1 MPLDAVFVSALR
13 AELNELLPGMR
24 IDKIQQPEKDVF
36 IFQVRGR
43 GVTKK
48 LLIAAGVGSARV
60 HFTDI
65 TRENPQSPPM
75 FCMLLRK
82 HLIGARIVSVRQPYL
97 ERILDIE
104 MDTFD
109 EMGVNAKKRIILEM
123 IGKHSNFILL
133 DSEGRVIDCL
143 RKVDAEMSEVRQ
155 VLPGLFY
162 RLPPGQNKHDPFT
175 VTVEEL
181 EKYAEAQQDKTVD
194 SFLLNTFSGL
204 SPLMCREI
212 SYRCTGNTDIRLVTT
227 NKEEL
232 FACFLR
238 FMELLKTGPY
248 TPFMLFNQD
257 IPFDFSCIPILQ
269 YGSLMSPSSLNSC
282 SELLD
287 SFFTEKEKRERTRQR
302 SQHLLKTIKNLR
314 DRTVRKLQAQN
325 EELKATYVREK
336 MREQGD
342 IIKANI
348 HRMYKG
354 MSLLKAQNFY
364 AQDAGEIEIPLDEK
378 LTPQQNAAKYYK
390 AYAKAKNAEIMLKE
404 QISSASDE
412 QMYLESVLEEISRAQ
427 GEKDLNEIRHELII
441 GGYLKNKD
449 KNDTKK
455 AKSPEPAPLRF
466 KSSSGI
472 TIYVGKNNLQNDKLT
487 LKTALKNET
496 WLHTQKIHGSHVIIK
511 APFEETDT
519 QTIKEAAM
527 LAAFYSRAQ
536 HGENVPVDYT
546 RVKNVKKPHGAKPGM
561 VIYTDYQT
569 VFVTPDA
576 RHIDKMHN
584 A

>member
-1 MPLDAVFVSALR
+1 
-13 AELNELLPGMR
+13 
-24 IDKIQQPEKDVF
+24 
-36 IFQVRGR
+36 
-43 GVTKK
+43 
-48 LLIAAGVGSARV
+48 
-60 HFTDI
+60 
-65 TRENPQSPPM
+65 
-75 FCMLLRK
+75 
-82 HLIGARIVSVRQPYL
+82 
-97 ERILDIE
+97 
-104 MDTFD
+104 
-109 EMGVNAKKRIILEM
+109 
-123 IGKHSNFILL
+123 
-133 DSEGRVIDCL
+133 
-143 RKVDAEMSEVRQ
+143 
-155 VLPGLFY
+155 
-162 RLPPGQNKHDPFT
+162 
-175 VTVEEL
+175 
-181 EKYAEAQQDKTVD
+181 
-194 SFLLNTFSGL
+194 
-204 SPLMCREI
+204 
-212 SYRCTGNTDIRLVTT
+212 
-227 NKEEL
+227 
-232 FACFLR
+232 
-238 FMELLKTGPY
+238 MELLKTGPY

-519 QTIKEAAM
+519 QSIKEAAM